1 MLHNINAL
9 KEILLYREIE
19 SANNNTLRLKNGI
32 SIELY
37 EEDYDWCAEASGH
50 WIVADNFEGTITDVD
65 EHYLTVTIFNNQ
77 NEIAQ
82 ADAKAD
88 CGGSGYYY
96 SILSVRVRN
105 INNKVVGDFR
115 LLDTD

>member
-1 MLHNINAL
+1 M
-9 KEILLYREIE
+9 
-19 SANNNTLRLKNGI
+19 
-32 SIELY
+32 
-37 EEDYDWCAEASGH
+37 
-50 WIVADNFEGTITDVD
+50 ADNFEGAITDVRFQYDVNVD